1 MAIEMKAERLIP
13 LTEPIITPQCEAK
26 RLTPY
31 ANDTGETD
39 FQCKWSSRYKIEG
52 QYLCTKHAGAKALE
66 ILLRE

>member
-1 MAIEMKAERLIP
+1 MTVERLIP
-13 LTEPIITPQCEAK
+13 LAEPIVTPRCEAK
-26 RLTPY
+26 RQTPY
-31 ANDTGETD
+31 ANDTEETG